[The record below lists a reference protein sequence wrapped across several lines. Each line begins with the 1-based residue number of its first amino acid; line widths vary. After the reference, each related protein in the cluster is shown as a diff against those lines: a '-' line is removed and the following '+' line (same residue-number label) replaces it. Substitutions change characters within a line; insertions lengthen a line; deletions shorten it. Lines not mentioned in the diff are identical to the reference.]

1 MEPSTRKLTRAA
13 LNHFER
19 LARPVKTY
27 FITSTH
33 LDHFVSQRRQEQGR
47 RPRSLVSPA
56 TINKEL
62 RHLRAVLG
70 VAKDWGYLPQVPRF
84 RFLREEQALPTYV
97 TGDHFALIY
106 GACEKAKRPRDL
118 PNVSPA
124 DWWRALLVMAYMT
137 GWRIDQMLSLQ
148 RDKLDLDAG
157 TVRSR
162 AGDTKGKR
170 EVLIKLHPVVLD
182 HLRRLKG
189 FDPRLFPWNY
199 HNVTLYRVF
208 LKIQQA
214 AGINLPCDEDHEH
227 SEYCHVYGFHDFRRA
242 FATMNADKLTADA
255 LQALMQHK
263 SYQTTQRYVNMARQM
278 DAAVASL
285 HVPEVLR
292 QSGPA

>member
-1 MEPSTRKLTRAA
+1 FRKEWEEKIGTVMEPSTRKLTRAA

-33 LDHFVSQRRQEQGR
+33 LDHFVSQRRQERGR

-62 RHLRAVLG
+62 RHMRAVLG

-106 GACEKAKRPRDL
+106 GACDKAKRPRDL

-137 GWRIDQMLSLQ
+137 G
-148 RDKLDLDAG
+148 
-157 TVRSR
+157 
-162 AGDTKGKR
+162 
-170 EVLIKLHPVVLD
+170 
-182 HLRRLKG
+182 
-189 FDPRLFPWNY
+189 
-199 HNVTLYRVF
+199 
-208 LKIQQA
+208 
-214 AGINLPCDEDHEH
+214 
-227 SEYCHVYGFHDFRRA
+227 
-242 FATMNADKLTADA
+242 
-255 LQALMQHK
+255 
-263 SYQTTQRYVNMARQM
+263 
-278 DAAVASL
+278 
-285 HVPEVLR
+285 
-292 QSGPA
+292 